1 MQTDLLAGTFISP
14 HTLTILGTYQC
25 TAACKQCCFESSPS
39 VRGRL
44 SGDVILQR
52 ITEAQGYFSSL
63 RMVVF
68 SGGEAFLLKD
78 DLFNA
83 VAHCQTLGLHTR
95 IVTNGSWGKREQTA
109 REFAGRLASAGLK
122 EINFSTGKDH
132 QEWVPWNSVAN
143 AAHACAEAGISTL
156 ITVECDT
163 EERTLTK
170 EVTSDPR
177 ISDLLGE
184 DRIRVSSNS
193 WMPFHSDAEH
203 RIQDINRSELQNGC
217 EQIFGN
223 IVVTPHDNL
232 SACCGL
238 TLEHIPEMRLGQLTE
253 GGMARMYRAQ
263 ADDFLKYWIKVDGP
277 YKIIERVL
285 GEQAA
290 PLLKDVVH
298 ICQACVLL
306 HKNPQVVAA
315 LSEQYVEYVPEVM
328 TRFLMKQAVDN
339 RMAHSVV
346 PLKEETV

>member
-52 ITEAQGYFSSL
+52 ITEAQGSFPSL

-132 QEWVPWNSVAN
+132 QEWVPWNSFAN

-163 EERTLTK
+163 EERTLTR
-170 EVTSDPR
+170 EVTTGDSKLQLHALKRLIREEVGAVIGAMRKTGLLQLSD
-177 ISDLLGE
+177 E
-184 DRIRVSSNS
+184 HV
-193 WMPFHSDAEH
+193 DASTEA
-203 RIQDINRSELQNGC
+203 
-217 EQIFGN
+217 
-223 IVVTPHDNL
+223 T
-232 SACCGL
+232 
-238 TLEHIPEMRLGQLTE
+238 TLY
-253 GGMARMYRAQ
+253 A
-263 ADDFLKYWIKVDGP
+263 
-277 YKIIERVL
+277 YKVL
-285 GEQAA
+285 GL
-290 PLLKDVVH
+290 P
-298 ICQACVLL
+298 
-306 HKNPQVVAA
+306 
-315 LSEQYVEYVPEVM
+315 S
-328 TRFLMKQAVDN
+328 
-339 RMAHSVV
+339 
-346 PLKEETV
+346 